1 MALAEL
7 IRSFKQQSL
16 LRNAS
21 LLIMSTAIMSVLGFG
36 FWLFVAHL
44 YAPEQVGIASALI
57 AISTLLSSLSMV
69 GLDSALIRF
78 LPGSKN
84 QSRDINAALITVGAL
99 AAIAACVYLVI
110 AQLFD
115 LDIVDSF
122 LWSGGWVA
130 FVFIIIVVA
139 LNSLTDAVFIANRR
153 AEFHTVVYAV
163 FGLVKLVLPIGL
175 IGLGWLG
182 IFAAFAMAALVGL
195 ALSFYYMVR
204 VADYRLK
211 RAPNWGLIASA
222 RKYSFNNYLGT
233 LLASI
238 PSQLMPLIIIQR
250 LGAAEAAY
258 FAMGM
263 TMANLLYVAPSSVAQ
278 SLLAESAHQPQRR
291 AEHVRRAVKM
301 LAIILV
307 PAVALAML
315 IAPYLL
321 GIFGP
326 QYAHGS
332 TTLFQILAVATFFVA
347 VGSVCNTIL
356 NIEHR
361 SGGIVLAR
369 FVLLAVT
376 LVLTFVLIP
385 MGLVGVGIA
394 MTAGYGASS
403 IVYLFLFRHKPKTD
417 DSSPVVSPEVPAT

>member
-233 LLASI
+233 LLASV

-394 MTAGYGASS
+394 MTAGYGASN

-417 DSSPVVSPEVPAT
+417 DSSPVVSPEVPAI